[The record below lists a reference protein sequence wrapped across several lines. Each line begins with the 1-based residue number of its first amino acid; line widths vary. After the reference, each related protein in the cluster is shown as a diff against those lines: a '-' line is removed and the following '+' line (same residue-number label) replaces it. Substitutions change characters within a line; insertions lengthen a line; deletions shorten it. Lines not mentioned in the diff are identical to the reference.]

1 MRVGDSVWHASR
13 QEIPNATQATYDEP
27 NEIVTRFNY
36 LTVMAASGYVQ
47 VMKYGEDVNNTWNV
61 VANQRAFENKIK
73 VGDLFWV
80 DGHSPNE
87 EIESKYGFGSSANAV
102 VVAVGKGN
110 VSMEITL
117 KRNKNQRIK

>member
-80 DGHSPNE
+80 DGHSPND
-87 EIESKYGFGSSANAV
+87 EIESKYGIGSSANAV